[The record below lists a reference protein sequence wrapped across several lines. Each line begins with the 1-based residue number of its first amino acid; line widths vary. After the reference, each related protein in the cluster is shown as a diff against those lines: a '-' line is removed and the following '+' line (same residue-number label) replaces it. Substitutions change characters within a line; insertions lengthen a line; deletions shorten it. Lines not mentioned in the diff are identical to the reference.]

1 MDLVGMFAFIFNI
14 AKFVVVTVG
23 RPWQIVY
30 VGHSIIGWIWGSA
43 QKPGENSV
51 SAHVQMCSGRGL

>member
-1 MDLVGMFAFIFNI
+1 MFAFIFNI

-30 VGHSIIGWIWGSA
+30 VGHSIIG
-43 QKPGENSV
+43 
-51 SAHVQMCSGRGL
+51 